1 MNSFILSYSSP
12 AHHILIREKATIR
25 SLFFFVDFFQNYYG
39 QDPFIMLYCVHV
51 RVRPY
56 ETGENPM
63 TDNQKLDL
71 ILSEI
76 TGMKSDMQG
85 MKTDM
90 QSMKSDMQ
98 NVKSDMQGMKTDMQ
112 SMKTDLQGMKTD
124 MQGMKTDMQDMKDGM
139 QNMQTDIQ
147 DIKTDIKDLRQ
158 RVSNIEV
165 HLENVTDK
173 NIMLLAENFI
183 DLTNK
188 LNQAVPAADK
198 NRAYEVKVN
207 YVLEEIDKLKQN
219 VSKLMGKP
227 A

>member
-1 MNSFILSYSSP
+1 
-12 AHHILIREKATIR
+12 
-25 SLFFFVDFFQNYYG
+25 
-39 QDPFIMLYCVHV
+39 
-51 RVRPY
+51 
-56 ETGENPM
+56 M
-63 TDNQKLDL
+63 TDSEKLDL
-71 ILSEI
+71 LLSEVQNI
-76 TGMKSDMQG
+76 KA
-85 MKTDM
+85 
-90 QSMKSDMQ
+90 DMQ
-98 NVKSDMQGMKTDMQ
+98 N
-112 SMKTDLQGMKTD
+112 MKTD